1 MFQRLLHK
9 RFTPLA
15 ILLLLVALVVSLNM
29 VMAQDATPVDPA
41 TGTATFG
48 TIDANSTP
56 VTYSFNSNAADVV
69 TIRVIGLTTG
79 SDPNIT
85 LFGPSR
91 QQLAVNDNDAFMPF
105 GTSSELTFR
114 LQETGTH
121 FVTVAGTPGDFIM
134 TINFRPVVPISSI
147 EFSTPITVT
156 LPSTQLTHAFLFN
169 TDPTVTTS
177 LLIDVTASLTET
189 QIEIRNATGGAVM
202 TLHGGVNDIC
212 LTFVPGDELHEV
224 IVVSTETATGS
235 MTLTLSQAPCELGD
249 VAEQVI
255 PQPTAQFNPVP
266 IEGVCAASS
275 PRNVNIRSGPSTA
288 FPVVALLPAF
298 QPMQVVG
305 QNENGTWLAVQ
316 GNLVQ
321 GWISTSVIA
330 VVGPCTGLPVV
341 PVQPTPAASPTP
353 GLPNVTVV
361 TATPS
366 VTGTTEATSEVTPE
380 VTPETSPEVTE
391 DTSPTAE
398 GSTTP
403 TETATATATP

>member
-1 MFQRLLHK
+1 MLQRLRHSRLYG
-9 RFTPLA
+9 
-15 ILLLLVALVVSLNM
+15 IVLLLVLAGIFVGMV
-29 VMAQDATPVDPA
+29 VMAQDTIPVDPS
-41 TGTATFG
+41 TGTATIG

-56 VTYSFNSNAADVV
+56 VTYSFNGNAADVV
-69 TIRVIGLTTG
+69 TIRVVGLTTG

-85 LFGPSR
+85 LFSPAQ
-91 QQLAVNDNDAFMPF
+91 QQLAVNDTDVFMPF
-105 GTSSELTFR
+105 GTASELTFR

-121 FVTVAGTPGDFIM
+121 FVTVGGTPGDFVM

-147 EFSTPITVT
+147 EFNTPISVT

-169 TDPTVTTS
+169 TDPALTTS
-177 LLIDVTASLTET
+177 LLIDVTSGVTAT
-189 QIEIRNATGGAVM
+189 QIQILNATGGAVM

-212 LTFVPGDELHEV
+212 LTFEPGDELHEV
-224 IVVSTETATGS
+224 IVVSTELSTGA
-235 MTLTLSQAPCELGD
+235 MTFTLSNAPCELGEAP
-249 VAEQVI
+249 VQVT
-255 PQPTAQFNPVP
+255 PQPTTVFNPVP

-298 QPMQVVG
+298 QPIQVVG
-305 QNENGTWLAVQ
+305 QNDTGTWFAVQ
-316 GNLVQ
+316 GPLVQ

-341 PVQPTPAASPTP
+341 PVQPTPTTSPTP
-353 GLPNVTVV
+353 GMPNVTVV

-366 VTGTTEATSEVTPE
+366 VTGTAEATSETTPEVTPE
-380 VTPETSPEVTE
+380 VTA

-403 TETATATATP
+403 TETPTASSTP